1 VTAVDR
7 LSIVAHDRFQ
17 EIVVEPARPESPI
30 RMQSVIL
37 DPSELEHRTNG
48 RLAVA
53 GRQRPQYPAG
63 PCLGNHQRGGSDEP
77 RAFESPAEQEIA
89 RLAYD
94 RIRAL
99 STRALPLGSQEIAD
113 TASASL
119 FRYDVNGDNLEVH
132 SDFPVDLRVRQD
144 SA

>member
-1 VTAVDR
+1 MVVLQSRVANA
-7 LSIVAHDRFQ
+7 LSIRPAHVSATTNVA
-17 EIVVEPARPESPI
+17 
-30 RMQSVIL
+30 
-37 DPSELEHRTNG
+37 
-48 RLAVA
+48 
-53 GRQRPQYPAG
+53 
-63 PCLGNHQRGGSDEP
+63 GSDEP